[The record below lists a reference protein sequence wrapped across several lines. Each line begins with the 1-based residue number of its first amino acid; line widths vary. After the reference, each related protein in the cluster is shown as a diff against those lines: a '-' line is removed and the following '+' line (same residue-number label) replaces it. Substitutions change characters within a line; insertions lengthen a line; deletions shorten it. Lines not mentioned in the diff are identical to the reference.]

1 VRSDRHVQEAAPLLA
16 ESALARDPDGE
27 ALLLPGSPEV
37 VEKARVWVTVVLEM
51 EQFLRDGTRDPAAWR
66 ALLERHRN
74 GRDGYYAAVRD
85 DLTLPPGLAVRW
97 RLPPVQPS

>member
-1 VRSDRHVQEAAPLLA
+1 
-16 ESALARDPDGE
+16 
-27 ALLLPGSPEV
+27 
-37 VEKARVWVTVVLEM
+37 M

-85 DLTLPPGLAVRW
+85 DLALPPGLAVRW
-97 RLPPVQPS
+97 QLPPVRPS